1 MRKRL
6 VAYFVEAPEGG
17 VNWVAQT
24 NFAAGGGVARHSF
37 VEAQAPA
44 VWVFPGVCASST
56 WCSTLEGLWT
66 KADMGTLIWPGRRE
80 YPALGSQV

>member
-17 VNWVAQT
+17 VNWVAQM
-24 NFAAGGGVARHSF
+24 NFAAGGGVARYSF

-44 VWVFPGVCASST
+44 VRVSPAVCASST
-56 WCSTLEGLWT
+56 WCPTLEGFM
-66 KADMGTLIWPGRRE
+66 DE
-80 YPALGSQV
+80 SQNGYTYLAG